1 MASTTARPGQPRP
14 LSARYASR
22 RSKWVV
28 TGVCVLV
35 ALYILMPIYWLV
47 IAATKSD
54 SALLNSFGFAP
65 SGQFQLFTNIGDLF
79 SYNDGI
85 YRHWLLNTVLYSGA
99 AGIGAAVISSIG
111 GYAFAC
117 YQFRGRQA
125 LFGAILGTVMVPIT
139 VLVIPMYLLLSDANL
154 VNNAWG
160 FILPSVVSPVGIYL
174 MRMYSQA
181 AVPRS
186 LLEAARV
193 DGAGEARIFFAIAA
207 RLISPGAATV
217 FLFSVVSTW
226 NNYFLPLL
234 LFSTEARM
242 PATVGLGI
250 LQYQASQGNTGSES
264 VYTMV
269 VTGSLVAIVPLVAV
283 FLVLQRYW
291 RSGIAVGA
299 VTG

>member
-1 MASTTARPGQPRP
+1 MASTTGSAEERP
-14 LSARYASR
+14 LSALYASR
-22 RSKWVV
+22 RSRWIV
-28 TGVCVLV
+28 TGICVLI

-47 IAATKSD
+47 LAATKSD

-65 SGQFQLFTNIGDLF
+65 SGSFRLFANVGNLFT
-79 SYNDGI
+79 YNQGL
-85 YRHWLLNTVLYSGA
+85 YGHWLLNTVLYSAA

-117 YQFRGRQA
+117 YEFRGRRA
-125 LFGAILGTVMVPIT
+125 LFGAILVTVMVPVT
-139 VLVIPMYLLLSDANL
+139 VLVIPLYLLLADVNL
-154 VNNAWG
+154 LNNPWG

-174 MRMYSQA
+174 MRVYSQA

-193 DGAGEARIFFAIAA
+193 DGAGEVRIFLSIAA

-217 FLFSVVSTW
+217 FLFSVVGTW

-234 LFSTEARM
+234 LFSTESRM

-250 LQYQASQGNTGSES
+250 LQYQASQGGTGSES

-269 VTGSLVAIVPLVAV
+269 VTGSLVAVIPLVAV
-283 FLVLQRYW
+283 FLFLQRYW
-291 RSGIAVGA
+291 RSGIALGS
-299 VTG
+299 VTGT